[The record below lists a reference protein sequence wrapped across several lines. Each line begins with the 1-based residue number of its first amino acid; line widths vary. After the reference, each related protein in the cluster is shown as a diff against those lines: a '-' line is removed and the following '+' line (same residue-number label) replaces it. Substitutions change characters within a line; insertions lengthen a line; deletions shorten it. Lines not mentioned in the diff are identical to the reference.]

1 MKYVRDDEIILTT
14 PLKPP
19 RMRGL
24 PLEQQGEINGWRG
37 GNSGR
42 MELKKERGMDRTLR
56 RRRGV
61 NVVAFPAV
69 WDTTDY
75 LWRETQATKLAMLFR
90 LDQAQSQGNQ
100 SFQYKAPTQPR
111 NSCPN
116 PGLPTQT
123 LAPPH
128 KVPTVLFAT
137 AVQAFRYVDG
147 QHIKVG
153 NIGAAVL
160 GSHVTGEYKV
170 LLYGSQQNEVTSAR
184 ISIGFT
190 FTLQSGNYGNFYDD
204 HQQNWSVM
212 FESEKATE
220 DFSKQVCLAKWNSAP
235 SLDTVVLQD
244 LALGEGR
251 GVERGDSLEV
261 SYTGYLLQNHVVGQ
275 VFDSTHG
282 RGKPLRLRLGAG
294 KAVKGL
300 EEGILGLQKGGR
312 RLLVVPPCLG
322 YGSQGI
328 PNLVPANSALIFE
341 TRLHRIKSGKDNG
354 PGLVPVEAP
363 SSAFDVLDRERVIPV
378 TAAFSAVQGHLPLT
392 ADFDSQTEQLIDPA
406 ASKGDLIS
414 RVARVGQPILPG
426 LMGATSA
433 LAKHSDPRT
442 VDPSPKGQAARL
454 SAQPLTSSQVTSHS
468 PNMAAAPTVAPP
480 PVSAN
485 PQPEFPGANP
495 AFQVTSSCPHSAPMD
510 PPCLLGAQ
518 MPPTETLP
526 YQACDVT
533 SFLMT
538 EAWQQNTEIRQA
550 VGRVKDRIDQ
560 LASKV
565 ESLQKQ
571 GSLLLGMPA
580 VSLET
585 PALLHSIQKII
596 QENEGLKKDVS
607 EKNLRVTEQNMKIRE
622 LIHQNQ
628 RYLEQN
634 ILLLE
639 ERNKSFQVASDQG
652 RARLLQAERDKVWLT
667 GELASSTLRLSQLQQ
682 EVTVHQQKSA
692 ELEAKLSAA
701 LQDNDRNST
710 QLASLEVQVI
720 ELKDRV
726 ALMQEQHSA
735 EKQRHLEV
743 ECSVRGLEAELP
755 GLRQE
760 VCDECELVEQPPW
773 QQAQRT
779 EPRRLR
785 DTVKCVMN
793 SVFRTLRG
801 EFDPQETYSGQ
812 AVVGA
817 VARIIKSVTLQV
829 LADAQV
835 SPDQPEIA
843 GEEEEGL
850 KSSGEVH
857 QHAEED
863 QESLGG
869 PQQSLNGRQ
878 AVGETEENLQAPQMS
893 KGCIQVID
901 GQNHQSEEG
910 SAAVSTGTWDE

>member
-1 MKYVRDDEIILTT
+1 
-14 PLKPP
+14 
-19 RMRGL
+19 MRGL
-24 PLEQQGEINGWRG
+24 PVEQQREINEWRG
-37 GNSGR
+37 GNPGR
-42 MELKKERGMDRTLR
+42 MELKKEGGMDRTLR

-75 LWRETQATKLAMLFR
+75 LWRETQATKLAMLFK

-100 SFQYKAPTQPR
+100 SFQFKAPTQPR

-137 AVQAFRYVDG
+137 AVHAFRYVDG

-153 NIGAAVL
+153 KIGAAVL

-170 LLYGSQQNEVTSAR
+170 LLYGNKQNEVASAR
-184 ISIGFT
+184 ISLGFT

-261 SYTGYLLQNHVVGQ
+261 SYTGCLLQNHIVGQ

-312 RLLVVPPCLG
+312 RLLVVPPSLG

-328 PNLVPANSALIFE
+328 PNLVPANSTLIFE
-341 TRLHRIKSGKDNG
+341 TKLHRIKSGKDNG
-354 PGLVPVEAP
+354 PGLVPGEALI
-363 SSAFDVLDRERVIPV
+363 SAFDGLDCE
-378 TAAFSAVQGHLPLT
+378 SHLPLT

-414 RVARVGQPILPG
+414 RVARVGQPILPP
-426 LMGATSA
+426 LMGATST
-433 LAKHSDPRT
+433 LTKLSDPRT
-442 VDPSPKGQAARL
+442 VDPSPKEQAARL
-454 SAQPLTSSQVTSHS
+454 STQPLTSSQVTSHS
-468 PNMAAAPTVAPP
+468 PNMATASSVAPP
-480 PVSAN
+480 PAFAD

-518 MPPTETLP
+518 KPPTETLP
-526 YQACDVT
+526 YQACSVP
-533 SFLMT
+533 SFLIT
-538 EAWQQNTEIRQA
+538 EAWQQNTEMRHA

-571 GSLLLGMPA
+571 RSLLLGMPA

-607 EKNLRVTEQNMKIRE
+607 EKNLHITEQNMKIRE

-639 ERNKSFQVASDQG
+639 EKNKSFQVASEQG

-692 ELEAKLSAA
+692 ELEARLSAA
-701 LQDNDRNST
+701 LQDNDRNAT
-710 QLASLEVQVI
+710 QLASLEEQVI

-726 ALMQEQHSA
+726 ALTRAQHWA
-735 EKQRHLEV
+735 EKQRHLEA
-743 ECSVRGLEAELP
+743 ECRVRGLEAELQ
-755 GLRQE
+755 GLRVDRLRLEKYTTGPSEQKHFVDQQEE
-760 VCDECELVEQPPW
+760 VCDECELAEQLPR
-773 QQAQRT
+773 QQALGT
-779 EPRRLR
+779 ELWRLG

-793 SVFRTLRG
+793 SVFRGLRW

-812 AVVGA
+812 AVLGT
-817 VARIIKSVTLQV
+817 VAHTIKSVTLQV
-829 LADAQV
+829 LADTRE
-835 SPDQPEIA
+835 SPGHEIA
-843 GEEEEGL
+843 GEEEEGI
-850 KSSGEVH
+850 KSSEEVH

-863 QESLGG
+863 QEALGG

-878 AVGETEENLQAPQMS
+878 ADGETEEKLQAPQTS
-893 KGCIQVID
+893 KGCIQVMD
-901 GQNHQSEEG
+901 GQKHQSEEE

>member
-1 MKYVRDDEIILTT
+1 
-14 PLKPP
+14 
-19 RMRGL
+19 MRGL
-24 PLEQQGEINGWRG
+24 PVEQQREINEWRG
-37 GNSGR
+37 GNPGR
-42 MELKKERGMDRTLR
+42 MELKKEGGMDRTLR

-75 LWRETQATKLAMLFR
+75 LWRETQATKLAMLFK

-100 SFQYKAPTQPR
+100 SFQFKAPTQPR

-137 AVQAFRYVDG
+137 AVHAFRYVDG

-153 NIGAAVL
+153 KIGAAVL

-170 LLYGSQQNEVTSAR
+170 LLYGNKQNEVASAR
-184 ISIGFT
+184 ISLGFT

-261 SYTGYLLQNHVVGQ
+261 SYTGCLLQNHIVGQ

-312 RLLVVPPCLG
+312 RLLVVPPSLG

-328 PNLVPANSALIFE
+328 PNLVPANSTLIFE
-341 TRLHRIKSGKDNG
+341 TKLHRIKSGKDNG
-354 PGLVPVEAP
+354 PGLVPGEALI
-363 SSAFDVLDRERVIPV
+363 SAFDGLDCERFIPV
-378 TAAFSAVQGHLPLT
+378 TAAFSTIQGHLPLT

-414 RVARVGQPILPG
+414 RVARVGQPILPP
-426 LMGATSA
+426 LMGATST
-433 LAKHSDPRT
+433 LTKLSDPRT
-442 VDPSPKGQAARL
+442 VDPSPKEQAARL
-454 SAQPLTSSQVTSHS
+454 STQPLTSSQVTSHS
-468 PNMAAAPTVAPP
+468 PNMATASSVAPP
-480 PVSAN
+480 PAFAD

-518 MPPTETLP
+518 KPPTETLP
-526 YQACDVT
+526 YQACSVP
-533 SFLMT
+533 SFLIT
-538 EAWQQNTEIRQA
+538 EAWQQNTEMRHA

-571 GSLLLGMPA
+571 RSLLLGMPA

-607 EKNLRVTEQNMKIRE
+607 EKNLHITEQNMKIRE

-639 ERNKSFQVASDQG
+639 EKNKSFQVASEQG

-692 ELEAKLSAA
+692 ELEARLSAA
-701 LQDNDRNST
+701 LQDNDRNAT
-710 QLASLEVQVI
+710 QLASLEEQVI

-726 ALMQEQHSA
+726 ALTRAQHWA
-735 EKQRHLEV
+735 EKQRHLEA
-743 ECSVRGLEAELP
+743 ECRVRGLEAELQ
-755 GLRQE
+755 GLRVDRLRLEKEE
-760 VCDECELVEQPPW
+760 VCDECELAEQLPR
-773 QQAQRT
+773 QQALGT
-779 EPRRLR
+779 ELWRLG

-793 SVFRTLRG
+793 SVFRGLRW

-812 AVVGA
+812 AVLGT
-817 VARIIKSVTLQV
+817 VAHTIKSVTLQV
-829 LADAQV
+829 LADTRE
-835 SPDQPEIA
+835 SPGHEIA
-843 GEEEEGL
+843 GEEEEGI
-850 KSSGEVH
+850 KSSEEVH

-863 QESLGG
+863 QEALGG

-878 AVGETEENLQAPQMS
+878 ADGETEEKLQAPQTS
-893 KGCIQVID
+893 KGCIQVMD
-901 GQNHQSEEG
+901 GQKHQSEEE